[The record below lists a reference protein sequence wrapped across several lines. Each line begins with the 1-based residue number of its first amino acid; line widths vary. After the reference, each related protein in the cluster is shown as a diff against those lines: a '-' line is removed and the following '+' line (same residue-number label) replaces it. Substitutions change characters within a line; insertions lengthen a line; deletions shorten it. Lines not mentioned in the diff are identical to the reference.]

1 LTFCK
6 FPDLIAGL
14 YTGVTGIL
22 TESSDEVAVLC
33 RDTSKVITYRIHHL
47 KKTTQK
53 LEI

>member
-1 LTFCK
+1 M
-6 FPDLIAGL
+6 GL

-33 RDTSKVITYRIHHL
+33 RDTSKVITYRIQHHL